1 MASPFHVHT
10 IQTWTWTW
18 PSPGLS
24 SSLNYFLDLFFYLIL
39 PILFDPHT
47 EPTGSYPDGKIAM
60 DALSTGVRLVA
71 EIDESFGRRSRPP
84 RLVIR
89 DRSQRFRVFSSE
101 TRLKSTLEGS
111 SLSPRCLDYVL
122 RNGMV
127 RVSTYYWFR
136 VCTVDVTNLLAQ
148 RPTKV

>member
-1 MASPFHVHT
+1 
-10 IQTWTWTW
+10 
-18 PSPGLS
+18 
-24 SSLNYFLDLFFYLIL
+24 
-39 PILFDPHT
+39 
-47 EPTGSYPDGKIAM
+47 M

-127 RVSTYYWFR
+127 RVSTYY
-136 VCTVDVTNLLAQ
+136 
-148 RPTKV
+148 